1 MALTE
6 LIGLINKREVASEID
21 SHSSTAGHHERGGF
35 RGPNDLN
42 TRDAIQARFDFR
54 PSTSEIAA
62 VSDTSDTAESERNHQ
77 TEAIINVSG
86 LTYTYPGATS
96 PAIQDISFS
105 VHGGEIFGF
114 LGPSGA
120 GKSTTQKILIGLL
133 DEYNGRA
140 AVFGDEVSDH
150 TGAYYERIGISAEAP
165 NHYLK
170 LTGKENLELF
180 GSLYEGETRD
190 PLAVLDLV
198 GLADAADENVS
209 GYSKGMKGRLNVAR
223 ALLHDPD
230 LLFLDEP
237 TGGLDPMNARRI
249 KDIVLDLQTA
259 GKTVFITTHDMT
271 VADQLCDR
279 VAFMI
284 DGEIPVIETP
294 ETLKRSHGNRRVR
307 VEVRR
312 DGRLE
317 SQRFNLDTLDSDESF
332 NTLVD
337 SGDIETIHTEE
348 ATLEDVFLEV
358 TGEELQ

>member
-1 MALTE
+1 
-6 LIGLINKREVASEID
+6 
-21 SHSSTAGHHERGGF
+21 
-35 RGPNDLN
+35 
-42 TRDAIQARFDFR
+42 
-54 PSTSEIAA
+54 
-62 VSDTSDTAESERNHQ
+62 
-77 TEAIINVSG
+77 
-86 LTYTYPGATS
+86 
-96 PAIQDISFS
+96 
-105 VHGGEIFGF
+105 
-114 LGPSGA
+114 
-120 GKSTTQKILIGLL
+120 
-133 DEYNGRA
+133 
-140 AVFGDEVSDH
+140 
-150 TGAYYERIGISAEAP
+150 
-165 NHYLK
+165 
-170 LTGKENLELF
+170 
-180 GSLYEGETRD
+180 
-190 PLAVLDLV
+190 
-198 GLADAADENVS
+198 
-209 GYSKGMKGRLNVAR
+209 MKGRLNVAR

-294 ETLKRSHGNRRVR
+294 KTLKRSHGNRRVR